1 MLTEALQTENQDL
14 PDVGTRLEVCLDGMA
29 LAQDMASLVAK
40 NTGSAVII
48 DYGEDFALQDSI
60 RVGPS
65 QPLLSKPVSDMRRQ
79 SGITSTK
86 TSSSGREKQMSVRT
100 LTFLP

>member
-1 MLTEALQTENQDL
+1 MLFTALFSLALVFLCVMLTEVLQTENQDL

-65 QPLLSKPVSDMRRQ
+65 QPPP
-79 SGITSTK
+79 
-86 TSSSGREKQMSVRT
+86 KQACI
-100 LTFLP
+100 